1 MITMALDNPKLDLD
15 VLRNIENKIRENRED
30 VEDLKL
36 LNHFISSVDKD
47 YINLKMKE
55 NNIHSFEEYISERKK
70 PYSQQNPNLSI
81 FVGNL
86 LAIISFLKTSL
97 T

>member
-1 MITMALDNPKLDLD
+1 MALDNPKLDLD